1 MAKSSGIQNPC
12 DCGFDPDGMEYCLEG
27 LIISDMFRK
36 EIIVDCNCICHGSV
50 IALRP
55 VAPPK
60 VIPCRQCQMTGFHKM
75 DCTQE
80 FWDAEAQRE
89 LVAA

>member
-27 LIISDMFRK
+27 LVISDMFRK

-50 IALRP
+50 IAFR
-55 VAPPK
+55 PK
-60 VIPCRQCQMTGFHKM
+60 VPLIVRNNI
-75 DCTQE
+75 
-80 FWDAEAQRE
+80 AEQE